1 MRAKSTVSLGFLY
14 DIEQRCNSRDP
25 QKDRYSSSAPSASGA
40 KVFDSTHIQQR
51 VETTQLS
58 PATSRGHG
66 DAHGINGWTAASPF
80 IFVRFASAQQPV
92 RLTGIMAA
100 HKGPT
105 VRSGSVTTV
114 NKSRRRSKDYI
125 SSPSTNSRTR
135 STLSGSSRYEAEHG
149 KPPPSRIRKARKGA
163 AAAPASPT
171 KSITAAISGY
181 EAEEGRP
188 LPRVARVARKA
199 RSANAP

>member
-1 MRAKSTVSLGFLY
+1 MSLGFLY

-40 KVFDSTHIQQR
+40 KVFDSTHLQQR

-92 RLTGIMAA
+92 
-100 HKGPT
+100 
-105 VRSGSVTTV
+105 
-114 NKSRRRSKDYI
+114 
-125 SSPSTNSRTR
+125 SRTETVETAPLDTTLMADR
-135 STLSGSSRYEAEHG
+135 DHGSTQRAHRPFRLRDHSQQI
-149 KPPPSRIRKARKGA
+149 PPSLQGLYFQSLDQFKDSQHTEWKLRARG
-163 AAAPASPT
+163 
-171 KSITAAISGY
+171 
-181 EAEEGRP
+181 
-188 LPRVARVARKA
+188 
-199 RSANAP
+199 